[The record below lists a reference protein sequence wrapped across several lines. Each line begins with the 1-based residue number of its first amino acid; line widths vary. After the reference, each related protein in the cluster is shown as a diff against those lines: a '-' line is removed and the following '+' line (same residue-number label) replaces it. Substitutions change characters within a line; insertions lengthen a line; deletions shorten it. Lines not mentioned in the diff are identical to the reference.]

1 MHGPGLAAL
10 FTDLLTGGS
19 GKTTVLQPDPAQPFN
34 SDGSINVTQVERADA
49 VNKLLGK

>member
-19 GKTTVLQPDPAQPFN
+19 GKTKVLLPDAAQPFIN
-34 SDGSINVTQVERADA
+34 GAVNVTPSERADA
-49 VNKLLGK
+49 VDYLEGK